1 MSVAIDP
8 LAPRGRFGVVA
19 PATNTTVQPE
29 FDAMRPFGVTNHHCR
44 VDNEDVKIVTDS
56 DFDRANASIAAG
68 VRQALDIVMRCQ
80 PRQVILGMSS
90 ETFWNGVEASEGL
103 LKELQDRCGVRVI
116 MGAQACRAAL
126 ELFGVKRLGVL
137 TPYMPL
143 GDRQVERY
151 LTESGFAVVRL
162 KGLRCQSPFQIG
174 QTARTTLRDALREL
188 DGDDI
193 DALVQVGTNLP
204 MAALASEAEFWL
216 AKPVIAINTAI
227 YWYALRSAGILDK
240 AAGFG
245 RLLAEH

>member
-1 MSVAIDP
+1 
-8 LAPRGRFGVVA
+8 
-19 PATNTTVQPE
+19 
-29 FDAMRPFGVTNHHCR
+29 MRPFGVTNHHCR

-103 LKELQDRCGVRVI
+103 LKELQDCCGVRVI

-193 DALVQVGTNLP
+193 DALVPRRRGFDSLS
-204 MAALASEAEFWL
+204 LA
-216 AKPVIAINTAI
+216 
-227 YWYALRSAGILDK
+227 
-240 AAGFG
+240 
-245 RLLAEH
+245 